1 MTTSQVR
8 QPASVPLFV
17 GLGTLALGG
26 VLGWVAPALAR
37 WLVGLVEATPLPV
50 PGIVRLVGTLS
61 LPWSLGI
68 FTGLGLVAAVV
79 LALSTVDEA
88 PSLTVA
94 RDHLEHEKQRDAVWV
109 ERSEVRTAYRDGT
122 DLVLLRPDGGLRAR
136 LDIDTLPRTRVA
148 GALAEHGWPWTD
160 ADPYDDR
167 YERWVDGRPGFSAQ
181 EHDVLRRRLAERKD
195 AAARRAADDELG
207 ALGLV
212 ARVRDDRLQV
222 RRTAQGAKEAR
233 GTDR

>member
-1 MTTSQVR
+1 MTTTQVR
-8 QPASVPLFV
+8 QPASVPLLV
-17 GLGTLALGG
+17 GLGALALGG
-26 VLGWVAPALAR
+26 VLGWAAPVLAR
-37 WLVGLVEATPLPV
+37 GLVGLVDATPLPV
-50 PGIVRLVGTLS
+50 PGVVRTVGALS

-68 FTGLGLVAAVV
+68 FGVLGLVAAVV
-79 LALSTVDEA
+79 LLLAVVDEA

-94 RDHLEHEKQRDAVWV
+94 RDHLEHEKQHDAAWV
-109 ERSEVRTAYRDGT
+109 ERSEVGTAYRDGA

-136 LDIDTLPRTRVA
+136 LDIDTLSRARVA
-148 GALAEHGWPWTD
+148 AALAEHGWPWTD

-195 AAARRAADDELG
+195 AAARRAADHELA

-212 ARVRDDRLQV
+212 ARVRGDRLQV
-222 RRTAQGAKEAR
+222 RRAARAGQQAR